1 MGGQTDAMKTY
12 RQYQQEI
19 PAGGGYK
26 PMTPEEAATRKQLAQ
41 QGMSGAPNQS
51 ASDYLEKLKTFGME
65 FIQDKS
71 PNAFGR
77 QASPAPTPET
87 QNK

>member
-1 MGGQTDAMKTY
+1 MGGQTDAMKKY

-19 PAGGGYK
+19 PAGGGFK
-26 PMTPEEAATRKQLAQ
+26 PMTPEEEATRKQLEQ

-51 ASDYLEKLKTFGME
+51 FSGLIDSATKMV
-65 FIQDKS
+65 S
-71 PNAFGR
+71 PNFFGR
-77 QASPAPTPET
+77 QTSPAPNTET